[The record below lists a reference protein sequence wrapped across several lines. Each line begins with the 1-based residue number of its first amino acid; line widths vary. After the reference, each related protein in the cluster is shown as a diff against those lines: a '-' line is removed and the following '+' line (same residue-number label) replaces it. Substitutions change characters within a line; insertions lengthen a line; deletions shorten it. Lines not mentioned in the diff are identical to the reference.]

1 MATLGRLSTGA
12 SSQNIGDSFRV
23 TEIGTM
29 TEDGTLD
36 SVHFSIAYND
46 GFNGGPRFHL
56 YKGSIGALTLVA
68 DVGQIGSST
77 GIVSAAAASE
87 SLTNGD
93 TLFASFKHDRTFGI
107 GYNYD
112 LGVSG
117 DSYTFADVDADHDP
131 TVAPPSSITASGT
144 ASTAQP
150 AAAYI
155 TYTSTAS
162 GGTKQLV
169 GGLGLFGRE
178 GLLG

>member
-36 SVHFSIAYND
+36 SIHFDIAYND
-46 GFNGGPRFHL
+46 GFNGGPRFAL

-77 GIVSAAAASE
+77 GTVSASAAGE

-93 TLFASFKHDRTFGI
+93 TLFAAFKHDRTFGI
-107 GYNYD
+107 GYNFD
-112 LGVSG
+112 VGVSG
-117 DSYTFADVDADHDP
+117 DSYTFADGDADHDP
-131 TVAPPSSITASGT
+131 TATPPASITASGT

-155 TYTSTAS
+155 TYTATTAGSTL
-162 GGTKQLV
+162 GGLV
-169 GGLGLFGRE
+169 GSNTGLIG
-178 GLLG
+178 